1 MDVGVDETRH
11 DEPAAR
17 VDPLTG
23 SGAGEIAEGGHRPAA
38 DSDVRLPAVR
48 GEPAGRNHEVE
59 RVHVRDNT
67 RPPGACRVP
76 RDPDAP

>member
-1 MDVGVDETRH
+1 MGVHEARH

-17 VDPLTG
+17 VDPLAG

-48 GEPAGRNHEVE
+48 GEPARRNHEVSVPCPRE
-59 RVHVRDNT
+59 YATPGRV
-67 RPPGACRVP
+67 PVP